1 MFDKANEILGFNI
14 TDLMFNGTDEDLRQT
29 KVTQPAIFLHSVI
42 LAKTMGDDFNP
53 DMVAGHSLGEFSA
66 LVAAGAMA
74 EERYAEDIRTR
85 MPEFK
90 NLLETFF
97 EKVEC
102 VDADAYTPEL
112 SALYDV
118 TIFDAL
124 PPSQLSF
131 EDGLRLVSAR
141 AQAMQKACEKTPS
154 TMAAVLALPDAR
166 VEELCASVTEGV
178 VVPANYNCPGQI
190 VISGSIEGVDAACAK
205 MLEAGAKRALKL
217 KVGGAFHSPLM
228 EPARAELADAIAHTD
243 FHAPKCPV
251 YQNVNAEPQT
261 DPETIKKNLIAQL
274 TAPVRWTQTIQNMIA
289 AGADTFVEVGP
300 GAVLQGLVKKIS
312 SEVATS
318 GIQ

>member
-1 MFDKANEILGFNI
+1 MKAFVFPGQGAQFVGMGKDLYENNPVAKEMFDKANEILGFNI

-66 LVAAGAMA
+66 LVAAGA
-74 EERYAEDIRTR
+74 
-85 MPEFK
+85 
-90 NLLETFF
+90 
-97 EKVEC
+97 
-102 VDADAYTPEL
+102 
-112 SALYDV
+112 
-118 TIFDAL
+118 
-124 PPSQLSF
+124 LSF

-154 TMAAVLALPDAR
+154 TMAAVLALPDAK
-166 VEELCASVTEGV
+166 VEELCASVTEGI

-274 TAPVRWTQTIQNMIA
+274 TAPVRWTQTVQNMIA

-312 SEVATS
+312 SEVAAS